1 MQRRRRNLLL
11 NRYRQYNEKEKIWM
25 GWERKR
31 GKLEEFN
38 KLIRGEKNTSYNI
51 ISGDINI
58 LKKAKYVITLDAD
71 TKLPRDVAKRLIGAM
86 EHPLNKPIINNVKNR

>member
-1 MQRRRRNLLL
+1 
-11 NRYRQYNEKEKIWM
+11 M

-38 KLIRGEKNTSYNI
+38 KLIRGEKNTSYNT

-58 LKKAKYVITLDAD
+58 LKKS
-71 TKLPRDVAKRLIGAM
+71 
-86 EHPLNKPIINNVKNR
+86 